1 MEELTISQIARYAAV
16 RPSTIRYYE
25 SIHLLPPAPRSSGQ
39 RRYDPSILHRLSF
52 IKTAQALGFTLT
64 EIQAFFENSV
74 EHVPISAQWQTL
86 AQQKL
91 VEVDALINRAY
102 HMKRMLQ
109 QSLRCNC
116 PTLDDCIDC
125 VLATYNELE

>member
-1 MEELTISQIARYAAV
+1 MEELTISQIARHAAI

-25 SIHLLPPAPRSSGQ
+25 SINLLPPPPRSSGQ

-52 IKTAQALGFTLT
+52 IKTAQSLGFTLT
-64 EIQAFFENSV
+64 EIQQFFATSSEQ
-74 EHVPISAQWQTL
+74 VPISSHWQIL
-86 AQQKL
+86 AQHKL
-91 VEVDALINRAY
+91 TEVDALIRRAY

-125 VLATYNELE
+125 VLANYQELE

>member
-1 MEELTISQIARYAAV
+1 MEELTISQIARHAAI

-25 SIHLLPPAPRSSGQ
+25 SINLLPPAPRTSGQ

-52 IKTAQALGFTLT
+52 IKTAQSLGFSLT
-64 EIQAFFENSV
+64 EIQAFFENSA
-74 EHVPISAQWQTL
+74 EQVPISTQWQML
-86 AQQKL
+86 AQHKL
-91 VEVDALINRAY
+91 AEVDALINRAY

-109 QSLRCNC
+109 QSLNCNC

-125 VLATYNELE
+125 VLANYTPLE